1 MTRHSELWPRGKTKM
16 HRIMKKKKK
25 IQKLLD
31 DMIKYQKEKEE
42 EGRTLYNKLAERYP
56 YEYYGIDGQMKIEEK
71 MKKYT
76 THMQVV
82 NVSIIGLENLLFSID
97 EEMKKYA
104 DKQ

>member
-1 MTRHSELWPRGKTKM
+1 MLTRCSIWPEGKM
-16 HRIMKKKKK
+16 LMPRMMSPKKK
-25 IQKLLD
+25 IRKLLD

-42 EGRTLYNKLAERYP
+42 EGRSLYNRLAEKYP

-82 NVSIIGLENLLFSID
+82 NVSIIGLENLLFTID
-97 EEMKKYA
+97 EEMKKY
-104 DKQ
+104 DEKR